1 MLCCYFYRQ
10 SLPSSE
16 SVPKEGGIFT
26 TPRIFNPL
34 PPLAFLCRIC
44 SSISCNKW
52 LCFTPTSTLL
62 RHFQEPAF
70 FGFFFLGSHV
80 FGLAFVAFGFFVC
93 RVNLDRT
100 QTGYLIGALP
110 RSEGLWSTRRSVDR
124 HASFSRESFRSQERR
139 PRFIFLSSKWFNV
152 A

>member
-10 SLPSSE
+10 SLPFSE

-62 RHFQEPAF
+62 RHFQEPVFFF
-70 FGFFFLGSHV
+70 FGRGGSHV
-80 FGLAFVAFGFFVC
+80 FGLAFVAFGFCVC

-100 QTGYLIGALP
+100 QAGRLIRALP
-110 RSEGLWSTRRSVDR
+110 RSEGLWSTQRPIDR
-124 HASFSRESFRSQERR
+124 HASFSRQSSRSQERR
-139 PRFIFLSSKWFNV
+139 PRLIFLSSE
-152 A
+152 